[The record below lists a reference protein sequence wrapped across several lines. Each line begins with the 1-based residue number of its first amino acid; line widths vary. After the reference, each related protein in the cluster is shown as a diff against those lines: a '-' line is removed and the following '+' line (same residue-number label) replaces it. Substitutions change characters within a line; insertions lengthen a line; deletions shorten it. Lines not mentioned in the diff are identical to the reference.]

1 MRVSISIKWTLSA
14 VLLVIVVVCV
24 YAFFTS
30 SDAQKNVDNEVERIK
45 RIQYTALDE
54 IGSQTTRYISLPASS
69 LLFDNDK
76 SGLTNL
82 LAPVVENHEG
92 SDNSYYAIYST
103 IIAPN
108 GRVWVAAVNSEYD
121 SLELAGETFFDR
133 SREDPA
139 ISEVSESWLK
149 TSPVRASI

>member
-82 LAPVVENHEG
+82 LAPVVENH
-92 SDNSYYAIYST
+92 
-103 IIAPN
+103 
-108 GRVWVAAVNSEYD
+108 
-121 SLELAGETFFDR
+121 
-133 SREDPA
+133 
-139 ISEVSESWLK
+139 
-149 TSPVRASI
+149 